1 MWYAVWVAFFIK
13 LNMENE
19 VIEFDIGVGGG
30 GGGGGAASGDEA
42 LDGDHHAL
50 DEEMADSSPT
60 GGSGG
65 GGGGGGVSGEIYI
78 PEGDPD
84 LEPYEGMEF
93 ESEEAAKAFYNSYA
107 RRVGFST
114 RVSSSRRSRK
124 DGAIIQRSF
133 VCAKE
138 GFRNLNEK
146 RTKDREIKR
155 PRTITRVG
163 CKASLSVKI
172 QDSGKWVVSGFVREH
187 NHELVPPDQVHCLRS
202 HRQISGPAKT
212 LIDTLQAAG
221 MGPRRIMSALIKE
234 YGGISKVG
242 FTEVDCRNYMR
253 NNRQRSL
260 EGDIQL
266 LLDYLIQMH
275 AENHSFF
282 YSVQGDEDQYT
293 GNVFWADPKARIN
306 YTYFGDTV
314 TFDTTYRSNRY
325 RLPFAPFTGVN
336 HHGQPVLFGC
346 ALLINESE
354 ASFVWLFKTWL
365 TAMSGCPPVS
375 ITTDHDM
382 VIRSAIMQ
390 VFPETR
396 HRFCKW
402 HIFKKCQEML
412 SHVFLKHPNFEA
424 DFHKCVNLTDSIEEF
439 ESCWLALV
447 DKYDLG
453 VHEWLQ
459 TLYSARRQWVPV
471 YLRDTFFAEMSIT
484 QRSDSMNS
492 YFDGYVNA
500 STNLNQFFRL
510 YEKAL
515 ESRYEKEV
523 KADYDTINTSPVLKT
538 PSPMEKQASELY
550 TRKLFVRF
558 QEELVGT
565 LTFMASKV
573 EDDGE
578 VTMYQVAKFGEDHK
592 AYYVKFNVLE
602 MRATC
607 SCQMFEFS
615 GLLCRHILAIFR
627 VTNLLTLPSH
637 YILKRWTRNAKSTII
652 LEERASDAFSS
663 YLESHT
669 VRYNTLR
676 HEAFK
681 FVDEGAESL
690 ESYNVAMVA
699 LQEAAKRVA
708 LATQNEG
715 KTPMVNGHVR
725 EDLTSDG
732 NQANYS
738 TGDHPRSFSQQ
749 LSELWYWFRS
759 EFKSTTLLP
768 SSPPL
773 ERGKTDYIA
782 AGLITLD
789 DMDKKIHDLTHELD
803 CANRKC
809 DVYRANLISVLRD
822 IEDHKQ
828 QLSVKVQNI
837 KLSMKDDAFRYDM
850 LTVADKDNRC
860 ETQAA
865 TCMVSILF
873 SYGWILI
880 ECLSYQVMTQVLKCS
895 YSLIKDVKPGNHQK
909 EDASQAPECLST
921 EHK

>member
-1 MWYAVWVAFFIK
+1 M
-13 LNMENE
+13 NMENE
-19 VIEFDIGVGGG
+19 IIEFDIGLGGG
-30 GGGGGAASGDEA
+30 DDGMDIEHHVDE
-42 LDGDHHAL
+42 
-50 DEEMADSSPT
+50 DEMVDSSPT
-60 GGSGG
+60 GGGSGG
-65 GGGGGGVSGEIYI
+65 GEIYI

-155 PRTITRVG
+155 PRIITRVG
-163 CKASLSVKI
+163 CKAALSVKI
-172 QDSGKWVVSGFVREH
+172 KDSGKWVVSGFVKGH

-266 LLDYLIQMH
+266 LIDYLRQMQ
-275 AENHSFF
+275 AENPAFF
-282 YSVQGDEDQYT
+282 YAVQGDEEQCT
-293 GNVFWADPKARIN
+293 GNVFWADPKARAS
-306 YTYFGDTV
+306 YTHFGDTV

-336 HHGQPVLFGC
+336 HHGQAVLFGC
-346 ALLINESE
+346 AFLLNESE

-365 TAMSGCPPVS
+365 TAMSGRPPVS
-375 ITTDHDM
+375 ITTDHDA
-382 VIRSAIMQ
+382 VIGSAIMQ

-402 HIFKKCQEML
+402 HIFKKCQEKL
-412 SHVFLKHPNFEA
+412 SNVFLQHPNFES
-424 DFHKCVNLTDSIEEF
+424 DFHKCVNSTDTVDEF
-439 ESCWLALV
+439 ESCWLSLV
-447 DKYDLG
+447 DKYDLRDH
-453 VHEWLQ
+453 VWLQ
-459 TLYSARRQWVPV
+459 AIYSARRQWVPV

-500 STNLNQFFRL
+500 STNLNQFFKL

-515 ESRYEKEV
+515 ESRNEKEV
-523 KADYDTINTSPVLKT
+523 KADYDTMNISPALRT

-550 TRKLFVRF
+550 TRKLFMRF

-578 VTMYQVAKFGEDHK
+578 STTYQVAKFGEDNK
-592 AYYVKFNVLE
+592 ANYVKFNVLE

-615 GLLCRHILAIFR
+615 GLLCRHVLAVFR
-627 VTNLLTLPSH
+627 VTNVLTLPSH
-637 YILKRWTRNAKSTII
+637 YILKRWTRNAKSSII
-652 LEERASDAFSS
+652 LEERSGNAFSS

-669 VRYNTLR
+669 VRFNTLR
-676 HEAFK
+676 HEALK
-681 FVDEGAESL
+681 FVSEGAESVDT
-690 ESYNVAMVA
+690 YNAAKDA
-699 LQEAAKRVA
+699 LQVAAKRVA
-708 LATQNEG
+708 SATKSDG
-715 KTPMVNGHVR
+715 RIPMINGRTR
-725 EDLTSDG
+725 EESTSDG
-732 NQANYS
+732 SRAKFCS
-738 TGDHPRSFSQQ
+738 GDHQGSMGQQ
-749 LSELWYWFRS
+749 LSE
-759 EFKSTTLLP
+759 
-768 SSPPL
+768 
-773 ERGKTDYIA
+773 
-782 AGLITLD
+782 D
-789 DMDKKIHDLTHELD
+789 DMDKKIRELTNELD

-809 DVYRANLISVLRD
+809 EVYRANLLSVLRD

-828 QLSVKVQNI
+828 QLSIKVQNV
-837 KLSMKDDAFRYDM
+837 KLSLKD
-850 LTVADKDNRC
+850 
-860 ETQAA
+860 
-865 TCMVSILF
+865 
-873 SYGWILI
+873 
-880 ECLSYQVMTQVLKCS
+880 
-895 YSLIKDVKPGNHQK
+895 GN
-909 EDASQAPECLST
+909 
-921 EHK
+921 

>member
-1 MWYAVWVAFFIK
+1 
-13 LNMENE
+13 MENE
-19 VIEFDIGVGGG
+19 VIEFDIGLGGG
-30 GGGGGAASGDEA
+30 GSGDYA
-42 LDGDHHAL
+42 VDIVD
-50 DEEMADSSPT
+50 DEEMTDSSPT
-60 GGSGG
+60 AGG
-65 GGGGGGVSGEIYI
+65 GRFGASSGRGAVLETYI
-78 PEGDPD
+78 PEGDLD
-84 LEPYEGMEF
+84 LEPCEGMEF

-172 QDSGKWVVSGFVREH
+172 QDSGKWVVSTFIKEH

-266 LLDYLIQMH
+266 LLDYLRQMH
-275 AENHSFF
+275 ADNPAFF
-282 YSVQGDEDQYT
+282 YAVQGDEDQCT
-293 GNVFWADPKARIN
+293 GNVFWADPKARSN
-306 YTYFGDTV
+306 YAYFGDTV

-325 RLPFAPFTGVN
+325 RLPFAPFTGIN

-346 ALLINESE
+346 AFLINESE
-354 ASFVWLFKTWL
+354 ASFIWLFKTWA
-365 TAMSGCPPVS
+365 TAMSGRPPIS
-375 ITTDHDM
+375 ITTDHDT
-382 VIRSAIMQ
+382 VIRSAITQ

-402 HIFKKCQEML
+402 HIFKKCQEKL
-412 SHVFLKHPNFEA
+412 SHVFLQYPNFEA

-439 ESCWLALV
+439 ESCWLSIV
-447 DKYDLG
+447 DKYDLRD
-453 VHEWLQ
+453 HEWLQ
-459 TLYSARRQWVPV
+459 TIYSARRQWVPV

-500 STNLNQFFRL
+500 STNLNQFFKL

-515 ESRYEKEV
+515 ESRNEKEV
-523 KADYDTINTSPVLKT
+523 KADYDTMNTSPLLRT

-550 TRKLFVRF
+550 TRKLFIRF

-578 VTMYQVAKFGEDHK
+578 ITTYQVAKFGEDHK
-592 AYYVKFNVLE
+592 AYHVKFNVLE

-615 GLLCRHILAIFR
+615 GLLCRHVLAVFR
-627 VTNLLTLPSH
+627 VTNVLTLPTL
-637 YILKRWTRNAKSTII
+637 YILKRWTRNAKSSII
-652 LEERASDAFSS
+652 LEERASDMFSS

-681 FVDEGAESL
+681 FVDEGADSVDA
-690 ESYNVAMVA
+690 YNVAMA
-699 LQEAAKRVA
+699 SLEEAARRVA
-708 LATQNEG
+708 LATKNEG
-715 KTPMVNGHVR
+715 RTLNINGRTR
-725 EDLTSDG
+725 EDSKNDG
-732 NQANYS
+732 SLAKKSKRDHYGSLNQ
-738 TGDHPRSFSQQ
+738 R
-749 LSELWYWFRS
+749 LSE
-759 EFKSTTLLP
+759 
-768 SSPPL
+768 
-773 ERGKTDYIA
+773 
-782 AGLITLD
+782 D
-789 DMDKKIHDLTHELD
+789 DMDTKIRELSHELD
-803 CANRKC
+803 CANQKC
-809 DVYRANLISVLRD
+809 EVYRANLLSVLRD

-828 QLSVKVQNI
+828 QLSVKVQSI
-837 KLSMKDDAFRYDM
+837 KLSMKDG
-850 LTVADKDNRC
+850 L
-860 ETQAA
+860 
-865 TCMVSILF
+865 
-873 SYGWILI
+873 
-880 ECLSYQVMTQVLKCS
+880 
-895 YSLIKDVKPGNHQK
+895 
-909 EDASQAPECLST
+909 
-921 EHK
+921 

>member
-1 MWYAVWVAFFIK
+1 
-13 LNMENE
+13 MENE
-19 VIEFDIGVGGG
+19 VIEFDIGLGGG
-30 GGGGGAASGDEA
+30 DAVSGD
-42 LDGDHHAL
+42 DDHHHHHL
-50 DEEMADSSPT
+50 VIHEDMAADDASPT
-60 GGSGG
+60 GPGG
-65 GGGGGGVSGEIYI
+65 GEIYI

-84 LEPYEGMEF
+84 LEPYDGMEF
-93 ESEEAAKAFYNSYA
+93 ESEEAAKAFYNSYG

-172 QDSGKWVVSGFVREH
+172 QDSSGKWVVSGFVKEH

-221 MGPRRIMSALIKE
+221 MGPRRIMSVLIKE

-242 FTEVDCRNYMR
+242 FTEVDCRNYIR
-253 NNRQRSL
+253 TNRQRSF

-266 LLDYLIQMH
+266 LLDYLRQMH
-275 AENHSFF
+275 AENPSFF
-282 YSVQGDEDQYT
+282 YAVQGDET
-293 GNVFWADPKARIN
+293 GNVFWADPKAKMN

-325 RLPFAPFTGVN
+325 RLPFAPFTGIN
-336 HHGQPVLFGC
+336 HHGHPVLFGC
-346 ALLINESE
+346 AFLMNESE

-365 TAMSGCPPVS
+365 MAMSGHPPLS
-375 ITTDHDM
+375 ITTDHDV
-382 VIRSAIMQ
+382 VIQAAILQ
-390 VFPETR
+390 VFPDTR

-402 HIFKKCQEML
+402 HIFKKCQEKL

-424 DFHKCVNLTDSIEEF
+424 DFHKCVNLADSIEEF
-439 ESCWLALV
+439 ESCWLSLV
-447 DKYDLG
+447 DKYDLRD
-453 VHEWLQ
+453 HEWLQ
-459 TLYSARRQWVPV
+459 TIYSARRQWVPV

-500 STNLNQFFRL
+500 STNLNQFFKL

-515 ESRYEKEV
+515 DSRNEKEV
-523 KADYDTINTSPVLKT
+523 KADFDTMNASPVLKT
-538 PSPMEKQASELY
+538 PSPMEKQASKLY
-550 TRKLFVRF
+550 TRKLFARF

-573 EDDGE
+573 EDNGE
-578 VTMYQVAKFGEDHK
+578 VTAYQVAKFGEDHK

-615 GLLCRHILAIFR
+615 GLLCRHILAVFR
-627 VTNLLTLPSH
+627 VTNVLTLPLH
-637 YILKRWTRNAKSTII
+637 YILKRWTRNAKSTIM
-652 LEERASDAFSS
+652 LEERASDVFSS

-681 FVDEGAESL
+681 FVDEGAESVD
-690 ESYNVAMVA
+690 SYNMAMVA

-708 LATQNEG
+708 LATKNEG
-715 KTPMVNGHVR
+715 KTPMINGRIR
-725 EDLTSDG
+725 ENSTSDG
-732 NQANYS
+732 SQANYS
-738 TGDHPRSFSQQ
+738 SGDHPRSISQQ
-749 LSELWYWFRS
+749 LSE
-759 EFKSTTLLP
+759 
-768 SSPPL
+768 
-773 ERGKTDYIA
+773 G
-782 AGLITLD
+782 
-789 DMDKKIHDLTHELD
+789 DMDKKIQDLTHELD

-809 DVYRANLISVLRD
+809 EVYQANLISILRD

-828 QLSVKVQNI
+828 QLSVEVQNL
-837 KLSMKDDAFRYDM
+837 KFSMK
-850 LTVADKDNRC
+850 N
-860 ETQAA
+860 
-865 TCMVSILF
+865 
-873 SYGWILI
+873 G
-880 ECLSYQVMTQVLKCS
+880 
-895 YSLIKDVKPGNHQK
+895 P
-909 EDASQAPECLST
+909 
-921 EHK
+921 

>member
-1 MWYAVWVAFFIK
+1 M
-13 LNMENE
+13 
-19 VIEFDIGVGGG
+19 
-30 GGGGGAASGDEA
+30 AADDA
-42 LDGDHHAL
+42 
-50 DEEMADSSPT
+50 SPT
-60 GGSGG
+60 GPGG
-65 GGGGGGVSGEIYI
+65 GEIYI

-84 LEPYEGMEF
+84 LEPYDGMEF
-93 ESEEAAKAFYNSYA
+93 ESEEAAKAFYNSYG

-172 QDSGKWVVSGFVREH
+172 QDSSGKWVVSGFVKEH

-221 MGPRRIMSALIKE
+221 MGPRRIMSVLIKE

-242 FTEVDCRNYMR
+242 FTEVDCRNYIR
-253 NNRQRSL
+253 TNRQRSF

-266 LLDYLIQMH
+266 LLDYLRQMH
-275 AENHSFF
+275 AENPSFF
-282 YSVQGDEDQYT
+282 YAVQGDET
-293 GNVFWADPKARIN
+293 GNVFWADPKAKMN

-325 RLPFAPFTGVN
+325 RLPFAPFTGIN
-336 HHGQPVLFGC
+336 HHGHPVLFGC
-346 ALLINESE
+346 AFLMNESE

-365 TAMSGCPPVS
+365 MAMSGHPPLS
-375 ITTDHDM
+375 ITTDHDV
-382 VIRSAIMQ
+382 VIQAAILQ
-390 VFPETR
+390 VFPDTR

-402 HIFKKCQEML
+402 HIFKKCQEKL

-424 DFHKCVNLTDSIEEF
+424 DFHKCVNLADSIEEF
-439 ESCWLALV
+439 ESCWLSLV
-447 DKYDLG
+447 DKYDLRD
-453 VHEWLQ
+453 HEWLQ
-459 TLYSARRQWVPV
+459 TIYSARRQWVPV

-500 STNLNQFFRL
+500 STNLNQFFKL

-515 ESRYEKEV
+515 DSRNEKEV
-523 KADYDTINTSPVLKT
+523 KADFDTMNASPVLKT
-538 PSPMEKQASELY
+538 PSPMEKQASKLY
-550 TRKLFVRF
+550 TRKLFARF

-573 EDDGE
+573 EDNGE
-578 VTMYQVAKFGEDHK
+578 VTAYQVAKFGEDHK

-615 GLLCRHILAIFR
+615 GLLCRHILAVFR
-627 VTNLLTLPSH
+627 VTNVLTLPLH
-637 YILKRWTRNAKSTII
+637 YILKRWTRNAKSTIM
-652 LEERASDAFSS
+652 LEERASDVFSS

-681 FVDEGAESL
+681 FVDEGAESVD
-690 ESYNVAMVA
+690 SYNMAMVA

-708 LATQNEG
+708 LATKNEG
-715 KTPMVNGHVR
+715 KTPMINGRIR
-725 EDLTSDG
+725 ENSTSDG
-732 NQANYS
+732 SQANYS
-738 TGDHPRSFSQQ
+738 SGDHPRSISQQ
-749 LSELWYWFRS
+749 LSE
-759 EFKSTTLLP
+759 
-768 SSPPL
+768 
-773 ERGKTDYIA
+773 G
-782 AGLITLD
+782 
-789 DMDKKIHDLTHELD
+789 DMDKKIQDLTHELD

-809 DVYRANLISVLRD
+809 EVYQANLISILRD

-828 QLSVKVQNI
+828 QLSVEVQNL
-837 KLSMKDDAFRYDM
+837 KFSMK
-850 LTVADKDNRC
+850 N
-860 ETQAA
+860 
-865 TCMVSILF
+865 
-873 SYGWILI
+873 G
-880 ECLSYQVMTQVLKCS
+880 
-895 YSLIKDVKPGNHQK
+895 P
-909 EDASQAPECLST
+909 
-921 EHK
+921 

>member
-1 MWYAVWVAFFIK
+1 M
-13 LNMENE
+13 L
-19 VIEFDIGVGGG
+19 EFDIGLGGG
-30 GGGGGAASGDEA
+30 GREGDDDG
-42 LDGDHHAL
+42 LDID
-50 DEEMADSSPT
+50 DDEMADSPSAT
-60 GGSGG
+60 SGGAGGGSASG
-65 GGGGGGVSGEIYI
+65 GEIYL
-78 PEGDPD
+78 PEGDLLD

-114 RVSSSRRSRK
+114 RVSSSRRSRR
-124 DGAIIQRSF
+124 DGAIIQRQF

-163 CKASLSVKI
+163 CKASLSVKM
-172 QDSGKWVVSGFVREH
+172 QDSGKWIVSGFVREH

-234 YGGISKVG
+234 YGGASKVG

-266 LLDYLIQMH
+266 VLDYLRQMH
-275 AENHSFF
+275 AENPNFF
-282 YSVQGDEDQYT
+282 YAVQGDED
-293 GNVFWADPKARIN
+293 GSMHNVFWADPKARLN
-306 YTYFGDTV
+306 YTYFGDTI

-325 RLPFAPFTGVN
+325 RLPFAPFTGIN

-346 ALLINESE
+346 AFLINESE

-365 TAMSGCPPVS
+365 MAMSGRPPLS
-375 ITTDHDM
+375 ITTDHDA
-382 VIRSAIMQ
+382 VIRSAITQ

-402 HIFKKCQEML
+402 HIFKKCQEKL
-412 SHVFLKHPNFEA
+412 SQVFLQHPNFEA
-424 DFHKCVNLTDSIEEF
+424 DFHKCVNLNESIEEF
-439 ESCWLALV
+439 ESCWLSLV
-447 DKYDLG
+447 DGYDLRD
-453 VHEWLQ
+453 HEWLQ
-459 TLYSARRQWVPV
+459 TIYSARKQWVPV

-500 STNLNQFFRL
+500 STNLNQFFKL

-515 ESRYEKEV
+515 ESRNEKEV
-523 KADYDTINTSPVLKT
+523 KADYDTMNAAPVLRT

-550 TRKLFVRF
+550 TRKLFIRF

-565 LTFMASKV
+565 LTLMASKA

-578 VTMYQVAKFGEDHK
+578 VIIYQVSKFGEDHK

-602 MRATC
+602 MKATC

-615 GLLCRHILAIFR
+615 GLLCRHALAVFR
-627 VTNLLTLPSH
+627 VTNVLTLPSH
-637 YILKRWTRNAKSTII
+637 YILKRWTRNAKSSVI
-652 LEERASDAFSS
+652 LEERTSVVYTN

-669 VRYNTLR
+669 VRFNTLR

-681 FVDEGAESL
+681 FVDEGVKSVETYDA
-690 ESYNVAMVA
+690 AMDA
-699 LQEAAKRVA
+699 LKVAAKKVA
-708 LATQNEG
+708 HETKNEG
-715 KTPMVNGHVR
+715 KRGMANGRVR
-725 EDLTSDG
+725 RNLVSDG
-732 NQANYS
+732 NHANCTS
-738 TGDHPRSFSQQ
+738 DDLEGSSGQHMSEVRFISFFCPLLY
-749 LSELWYWFRS
+749 LSPY
-759 EFKSTTLLP
+759 
-768 SSPPL
+768 
-773 ERGKTDYIA
+773 
-782 AGLITLD
+782 
-789 DMDKKIHDLTHELD
+789 
-803 CANRKC
+803 
-809 DVYRANLISVLRD
+809 
-822 IEDHKQ
+822 
-828 QLSVKVQNI
+828 
-837 KLSMKDDAFRYDM
+837 
-850 LTVADKDNRC
+850 
-860 ETQAA
+860 
-865 TCMVSILF
+865 TCM
-873 SYGWILI
+873 
-880 ECLSYQVMTQVLKCS
+880 
-895 YSLIKDVKPGNHQK
+895 
-909 EDASQAPECLST
+909 
-921 EHK
+921 